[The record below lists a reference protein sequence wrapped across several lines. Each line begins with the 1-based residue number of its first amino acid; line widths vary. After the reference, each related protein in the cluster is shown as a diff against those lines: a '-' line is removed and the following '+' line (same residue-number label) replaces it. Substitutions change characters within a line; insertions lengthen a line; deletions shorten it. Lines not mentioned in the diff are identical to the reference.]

1 MAHRS
6 GQTLP
11 SASFLGE
18 QYAVAACLY
27 RLATGGHYLDFS
39 LEPEETLRQIAE
51 DPPLPFTA
59 HGVPAWPQ
67 LETILAQCLAKR
79 PERRLA
85 DVETLARR
93 LDAVATPATGTPQQ
107 PDVDLAPA
115 RILLEDV
122 LQRLGLDGPL
132 IPKGLSAA
140 PTSSLNYGA
149 AGIAYALYRLAC
161 ARDDASLLAL
171 ADVWVTLARAHMH
184 ERSGCYSDELDI
196 TPETVGR
203 ISTFHTAAGV
213 EAVATLIAHA
223 RGDADARQSALA
235 GFLEHSRPPSASLDL
250 TLGRS
255 STLLACAL
263 LFEALMTVD
272 TAESDALRRFGD
284 TTMGG
289 IWTEIAAYPPVPD
302 CAEIEYLGMAHG
314 WAGLVYSALRWS
326 AVTGA
331 APPAGAMARLEEL
344 VSCAEPWGR
353 GLRWRVHTSGAG
365 AYMAGWCNGS
375 AGFVHLFTLAHR
387 MLGDDRW
394 QSLAERAAWHS
405 WEAGGPVSSLCCGC
419 AGQAYAL
426 LNLHRHSGDPAWL
439 RRARELTA
447 RAALA
452 PWDGEP
458 QGRDDSLYK
467 GRVGVALLA
476 ADIEV
481 PELARMPFVEPEG
494 WPAVPPR

>member
-1 MAHRS
+1 M
-6 GQTLP
+6 
-11 SASFLGE
+11 
-18 QYAVAACLY
+18 AACLY

-51 DPPLPFTA
+51 DPPLPFTERGA
-59 HGVPAWPQ
+59 GRGRE
-67 LETILAQCLAKR
+67 LEAILAQCLAKR

-93 LDAVATPATGTPQQ
+93 LDAVATPATAYAAAAKRRSRACEG
-107 PDVDLAPA
+107 PA
-115 RILLEDV
+115 RG
-122 LQRLGLDGPL
+122 RAAASGPRRTAV
-132 IPKGLSAA
+132 PTGLSAA

-223 RGDADARQSALA
+223 RGDAEARQSALA

-272 TAESDALRRFGD
+272 TAECDALRRFGD

-289 IWTEIAAYPPVPD
+289 IWTEIAAYPPFPTAPRSNTSAWPTAGPVWCTQHCAGVPSREPPHQRVRLPAWRNSCPAPSPGD
-302 CAEIEYLGMAHG
+302 GASVGGFTVRRGAIHG
-314 WAGLVYSALRWS
+314 WLVQRQ
-326 AVTGA
+326 
-331 APPAGAMARLEEL
+331 
-344 VSCAEPWGR
+344 R
-353 GLRWRVHTSGAG
+353 GLRASLHARRRTAG
-365 AYMAGWCNGS
+365 RSPPGY
-375 AGFVHLFTLAHR
+375 
-387 MLGDDRW
+387 RW
-394 QSLAERAAWHS
+394 QN
-405 WEAGGPVSSLCCGC
+405 
-419 AGQAYAL
+419 GQ
-426 LNLHRHSGDPAWL
+426 RGIPGK
-439 RRARELTA
+439 RV
-447 RAALA
+447 A
-452 PWDGEP
+452 P
-458 QGRDDSLYK
+458 
-467 GRVGVALLA
+467 
-476 ADIEV
+476 
-481 PELARMPFVEPEG
+481 
-494 WPAVPPR
+494 